1 MLQGIKL
8 NISLFF
14 TLQCYF
20 KVPKTIRLNATH
32 YFIMKKPNKRKLHQV
47 ASSYLSGIE
56 FRAFRKFYKFY
67 AKESISFLLNNTT
80 LPSDNSLKFRKNIL

>member
-20 KVPKTIRLNATH
+20 KVPKTIRLNATY
-32 YFIMKKPNKRKLHQV
+32 YFIMKKPNKRKLQQV

-67 AKESISFLLNNTT
+67 AKQSISFLLNNTT
-80 LPSDNSLKFRKNIL
+80 LPSDNPLKFRKNIL